1 MKLRLDCR
9 HFVGE
14 KPCRYKLLCE
24 ECDKYAPMG
33 RRILIIKLAAMGDV
47 LRTTPILR
55 GFKRKHPESH
65 ITWLT
70 DKNAYGLL
78 QENPLIDRLLVF
90 NAESILQLEVEEFD
104 LLLCLDKEPRAT
116 ALAVKVKAKEKLGF
130 GMSPEGRV
138 FPLNEE
144 SVYMFKLGLSDPLK
158 FVINAKTY
166 PELIYESSRLEY
178 QQDEYI
184 LTIPDE
190 DISYARSF
198 LLEHGISED
207 ALIIG
212 LNTGAGDIFANKA
225 WTIDCFVELIE
236 TINSEMDAKI
246 LLLGGPNEIQ
256 RNREICSRVKDL
268 VYDVG
273 CHNTLQQFC
282 ALINICDLVVSGDTI
297 AMHIAIALRKLVVA
311 IFGPTC
317 AQEIELYGRGRK
329 IVSELECGPCYKR
342 ECNKEVNCMNT
353 ISVDEVYH
361 AVLDLLK
368 DNGKI

>member
-1 MKLRLDCR
+1 MKLRLDCK

-24 ECDKYAPMG
+24 DCDKYAPMG
-33 RRILIIKLAAMGDV
+33 SRILIIKLAAMGDV

-55 GFKRKHPESH
+55 GFKRKYPESH

-70 DKNAYGLL
+70 DENVYGLL
-78 QENPLIDRLLVF
+78 KENPLIDRLLVF
-90 NAESILQLEVEEFD
+90 NVETVLRLEVEEFD

-116 ALAVKVKAKEKLGF
+116 ALAIKIKAKEKLGF
-130 GMSPEGRV
+130 GMSPEGNV

-144 SVYMFKLGLSDPLK
+144 SVYLFKLGLSDPLK

-190 DISYARSF
+190 DVNYARSF
-198 LLEHGISED
+198 LLKHGISEE

-236 TINSEMDAKI
+236 TVSSEMDAKI

-256 RNREICSRVKDL
+256 RNREICSRIKYL

-282 ALINICDLVVSGDTI
+282 ALINLCDLVVSGDTI

-329 IVSELECGPCYKR
+329 IVSELGCGPCYKR